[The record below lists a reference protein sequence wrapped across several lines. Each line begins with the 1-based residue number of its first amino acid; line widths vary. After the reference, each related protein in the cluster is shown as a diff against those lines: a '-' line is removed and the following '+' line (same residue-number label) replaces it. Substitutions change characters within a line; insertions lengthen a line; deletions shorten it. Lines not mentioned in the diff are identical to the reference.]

1 MSSATHLH
9 VWFARTLGMR
19 AARCVSPG
27 PVVPMM
33 RRVCQ
38 LNNYSKCR
46 LLHPYHPSALQQL
59 FPARGRLH
67 AAEEAVVVEASTSLA
82 VEEAVAPELPSL
94 GPNS

>member
-9 VWFARTLGMR
+9 VWFAGTLGMR

-59 FPARGRLH
+59 FPGRGRLH
-67 AAEEAVVVEASTSLA
+67 AEEEVAAVEASTSLA
-82 VEEAVAPELPSL
+82 VEEAVEPELL
-94 GPNS
+94 

>member
-9 VWFARTLGMR
+9 VWLARTLGMR

-67 AAEEAVVVEASTSLA
+67 AAEEEVVVGALTSLA
-82 VEEAVAPELPSL
+82 VEEAVESELPLL